1 MLKLQEK
8 ANKLIEE
15 RNRISIRFN
24 EINGAIAILNE
35 LAQEENSVKKKPATK
50 RTAN

>member
-1 MLKLQEK
+1 MQKLQEK
-8 ANKLIEE
+8 AQKLIEE
-15 RNRISIRFN
+15 RNRISVRFN